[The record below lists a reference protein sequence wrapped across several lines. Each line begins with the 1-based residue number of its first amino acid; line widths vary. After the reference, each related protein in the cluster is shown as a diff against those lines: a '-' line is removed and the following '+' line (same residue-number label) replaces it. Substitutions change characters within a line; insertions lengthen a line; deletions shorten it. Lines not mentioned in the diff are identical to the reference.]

1 MHTNYHKCEWAAR
14 QQVEMK
20 KDLNRVWWLKKKIN
34 SYNFLNVGIIK
45 VCPFCGKEL
54 E

>member
-1 MHTNYHKCEWAAR
+1 MRTNYHKCEWAAR
-14 QQVEMK
+14 QQVEIK
-20 KDLNRVWWLKKKIN
+20 KDLNGVWWLRKKIS

-54 E
+54 N